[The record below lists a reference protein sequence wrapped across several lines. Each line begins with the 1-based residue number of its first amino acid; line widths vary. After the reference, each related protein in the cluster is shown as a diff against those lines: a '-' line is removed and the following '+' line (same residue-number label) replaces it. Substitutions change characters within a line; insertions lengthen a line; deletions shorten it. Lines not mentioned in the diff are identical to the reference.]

1 MKYFLLLL
9 IGITL
14 FACNKTENTKCTDC
28 DSIRQFDVNVVKPEK
43 WGEDTVYVYDIMTLN
58 YCSSK
63 MKHYVFQSII
73 KYNKKQNEC
82 LSISCTKD
90 STGTENCVIN

>member
-28 DSIRQFDVNVVKPEK
+28 DTIRQFDVNIIDPTKSKPTK
-43 WGEDTVYVYDIMTLN
+43 TFIYDIMTMN
-58 YCSSK
+58 YCNSK
-63 MKHYVFQSII
+63 MRHYVFQSDIE
-73 KYNKKQNEC
+73 YKKKLNEC
-82 LSISCTKD
+82 LSISCTTD
-90 STGTENCVIN
+90 SSGTQHCVIK